1 MRKVA
6 VDKAVGLTLG
16 HDITGI
22 IPGKKKH
29 RAFRRGHVITAED
42 INRLKDL
49 GKEHVLIWGPDDN
62 LVHEDDA
69 AVMLA
74 SSAAGTGIDWT
85 EPNQGRVNL
94 IAQYD
99 GLFKVQLG
107 RLQKLNS
114 LPSVIFATLHGQRA
128 VIKGQN
134 VAGTRVVP
142 IAVGQELMQEAQK
155 ICREPVPLVNVVPFK
170 PLWVKVITTGREV
183 NSGRIPDGFRKVIQ
197 QKIRPFG
204 GRLLGQVIVP
214 DDAEVI
220 AGEIRNAFTEGAELI
235 FVTGGMSV
243 DADDVT
249 PLGIRSSGAEV
260 VSYGVPVLPGSQ
272 FMLAYQ
278 GQVAI
283 AGVPGGA
290 LFSRKTT
297 LDILLPRLF
306 AGERIDKMDLIA
318 LAHGGLCED
327 CQVCHFPQCP
337 YGKSSFI

>member
-6 VDKAVGLTLG
+6 VDESIGLTLG

-22 IPGKKKH
+22 IPGRKKH
-29 RAFRRGHVITAED
+29 RAFRRGHVIAAED
-42 INRLKDL
+42 IDRLKDL
-49 GKEHVLIWGPDDN
+49 GKEHILVWEPDDH

-69 AVMLA
+69 AQMLA
-74 SSAAGTGIDWT
+74 SAAAGPGIEWT

-99 GLFKVQLG
+99 GLFKVQVG
-107 RLQKLNS
+107 QLQKLNY
-114 LPSVIFATLHGQRA
+114 LPNVIFATLHSHRT

-142 IAVGQELMQEAQK
+142 LVVERMLMEEAQK
-155 ICREPVPLVNVVPFK
+155 ICRESFPLVSVKPFQ
-170 PLWVKVITTGREV
+170 PLWTKVITTGREV
-183 NSGRIPDGFRKVIQ
+183 NSGRIEDGFRKVMK
-197 QKIRPFG
+197 QKIAPFG
-204 GRLLGQVIVP
+204 GRFLGQVIVP
-214 DDAEVI
+214 DDPKVI
-220 AGEIRNAFTEGAELI
+220 AEEITNAVIEGAELV

-249 PLGIRSSGAEV
+249 PQGIRESGAEV

-278 GQVAI
+278 GDVAI
-283 AGVPGGA
+283 GGVPGGA

-297 LDILLPRLF
+297 LDLLLPRLF
-306 AGERIDKMDLIA
+306 AGERIDKADLVA
-318 LAHGGLCED
+318 LAYGGLCED

-337 YGKSSFI
+337 FGKSSSL